1 MRVITCKRSL
11 GILLFLFVFLF
22 FSPHILAETNDATLQ
37 LPYGELQDVGL
48 LEELADNDII
58 FTLTL
63 EDFQNYFLSLDPELK
78 DSEFS
83 NLDLNILNV
92 TFSDKGET
100 ILETPQGKL
109 VGQFSLLPLDLMEL
123 VLYQKDKSAGVFG
136 LLGNYEDG
144 KDASEQYSVQARSK
158 ILDQLTVF
166 YGYDAL
172 KELNLDQNFL
182 EGSEPKFVTQ
192 NAGLEF
198 LLMPGVLLNADFKQ
212 SVEGTGDTMASK
224 TLQLAL
230 NPSSYA
236 SFKAGFEVI
245 SENGEKLDTQ
255 FWPVFLT
262 SLAGNDIAELDDV
275 VIKQMG
281 LALQPTDFTK
291 VFADYVTTTGQGNE
305 NSAKTVF
312 GLHFGDTN
320 KALDA
325 TYQMQN
331 SENVTTTATGLKL
344 GFVDLATLEAVYS
357 KIAENQLSEEA
368 LKSIIDLGLDVSLNN
383 DSVLR
388 FQYQWI
394 LPEEIEPEDETTA
407 EASLEIRF

>member
-1 MRVITCKRSL
+1 MRVMTGKKIL
-11 GILLFLFVFLF
+11 GLLLFLLVFLL
-22 FSPHILAETNDATLQ
+22 FSPHILAEKNDAKLQ
-37 LPYGELQDVGL
+37 PYGGYQDTAL
-48 LEELADNDII
+48 LEEFADNNI
-58 FTLTL
+58 FLSLTL
-63 EDFQNYFLSLDPELK
+63 EDLQNYFLSLDPELK
-78 DSEFS
+78 ESEFS
-83 NLDLNILNV
+83 NLDLDILNV

-100 ILETPQGKL
+100 ILETPQGKI
-109 VGQFSLLPLDLMEL
+109 VGKFALLPYELMEL
-123 VLYQKDKSAGVFG
+123 VLYQKDKSEGVFG
-136 LLGNYEDG
+136 LLDNYDES
-144 KDASEQYSVQARSK
+144 KDSSEQYSVQARSK

-172 KELNLDQNFL
+172 KELNVDQSLL
-182 EGSEPKFVTQ
+182 EGKEPKFVTQ

-212 SVEGTGDTMASK
+212 TVEGTGETMASK

-236 SFKAGFEVI
+236 SFNAGLEVI
-245 SENGEKLDTQ
+245 SENGEKLDAQ

-262 SLAGNDIAELDDV
+262 SLVGNDAAELDEV
-275 VIKQMG
+275 VIRQMG
-281 LALQPTDFTK
+281 LALKPSDFTK
-291 VFADYVTTTGQGNE
+291 VFADYVTTSGQGDE

-325 TYQMQN
+325 TYQMEN
-331 SENVTTTATGLKL
+331 SENATTTATGVKL

-357 KIAENQLSEEA
+357 KIADNQLSEEA
-368 LKSIIDLGLDVSLNN
+368 LKSIIDLGLDVSLNS

-394 LPEEIEPEDETTA
+394 LPEEMEPED
-407 EASLEIRF
+407 